1 MNVHQSF
8 AGLVHIFALPAKKF
22 RARGGIPESITGKKS
37 WSVWKGFV
45 SSPVF
50 HVSSYWTA
58 LSATIQPENA
68 EKIKNRYRK
77 RS

>member
-8 AGLVHIFALPAKKF
+8 AGLVHFLLFLPKSS
-22 RARGGIPESITGKKS
+22 GLGEGILESITGKKNR
-37 WSVWKGFV
+37 SVWKAFV